1 MDLNLHLELSRSEDL
16 LKKLVAKAARQEGPR
31 AFVRLTCG
39 AHQHEGIPLKIQSLH
54 GEEHLALYQLDG
66 GVRGQEALVIL
77 PLNSIG
83 SLTLL
88 NLRDHIDLLS
98 RRGPWSVDVSSAPSA
113 QEVRR
118 RWQRLVEGVG
128 RPEQMLH
135 LELSP
140 QQAQEPAVQ
149 VTLMKMIERLQVSV
163 QALQSQPETMAD
175 WSGLRLITVQFEDNS
190 GLLLQREDEEL
201 RITVGYALDA
211 ATLAQMPSALSRALN
226 TESLSPCKDA

>member
-1 MDLNLHLELSRSEDL
+1 MDLNLHLELSRSGDL

-39 AHQHEGIPLKIQSLH
+39 AHQHEGVPLKVQTLH
-54 GEEHLALYQLDG
+54 GEDHLALYQLDG

-77 PLNSIG
+77 PLDSIT

-88 NLRDHIDLLS
+88 NMRDHIDLLS
-98 RRGPWSVDVSSAPSA
+98 RRGPWSVDVHNAPTA

-118 RWQRLVEGVG
+118 RWQQLVEAVG
-128 RPEQMLH
+128 RPAQMLQ

-149 VTLMKMIERLQVSV
+149 VMLMKMIERLQVSV
-163 QALQSQPETMAD
+163 QVLQSQPATQAQ
-175 WSGLRLITVQFEDNS
+175 WAALRLVTVQFEDNL
-190 GLLLQREDEEL
+190 GLSLQHDGEEL

-211 ATLAQMPSALSRALN
+211 AALAQMPSALSRAL
-226 TESLSPCKDA
+226 ESASSAA